1 MLLFPAIDLLDGAC
15 VRLTHG
21 DYNKVTVYN
30 DDPGEQAATFAAA
43 GATWLHVVDLDGA
56 RSGQAV
62 NIAAIKAIRRA
73 ARVSIQLGGGI
84 RSLASMDAWLAV
96 GIDRVILGTVAL
108 TNPQLVRE
116 ACKAFP
122 GKIAVS
128 IDSRDGHVATAG
140 WLETSTTRATDLARL
155 LADSGVSVLI
165 HTDIGRDGVKTGVN
179 VESCVAMAAAAHL
192 PVIASGGVAS
202 LDDIRAVKALENKG
216 IIGAISG
223 RALYDG
229 TLDLQAALALC

>member
-1 MLLFPAIDLLDGAC
+1 
-15 VRLTHG
+15 

-30 DDPGEQAATFAAA
+30 DDPSEQAATFAAA

-73 ARVSIQLGGGI
+73 ARVSVQLGGGI
-84 RSLASMDAWLAV
+84 RSMASIDAWLAV
-96 GIDRVILGTVAL
+96 GIDRVILGTVAF
-108 TNPQLVRE
+108 TDPHLVRE
-116 ACKAFP
+116 ACKVFP

-128 IDSRDGHVATAG
+128 IDSREGLVATAG
-140 WLETSTTRATDLARL
+140 WLETSTTKATDMARL

-179 VESCVAMAAAAHL
+179 IESCVELAAASTL

-202 LDDIRAVKALENKG
+202 LEDIRAVKAAEDKG

-229 TLDLQAALALC
+229 TLDLRAALALC